1 MKSSEIIPI
10 QTLHLFPILDTLLI
24 DLLKSLTEEEWNAQT
39 VAKKWK
45 VKDIASHLL
54 DGNLRGLSI
63 SRDRYFGENPE
74 NINSYQDLVD
84 FLNQLNMTW
93 TNATKRLSPN
103 VLIDLLESTGK
114 EYSDHLQT
122 LNSFENAIFSVAWA
136 GQETSLNWFH
146 IAREYT
152 EKFLHQQQIRDAV
165 GKPAL
170 MTKELFNPFIE
181 TFIQALPHT
190 YRNTQAPNGTIV
202 SLIVTTEIG
211 GQWNII
217 KKENNWEFIDSLEN
231 NPTSTVKINPQDAW
245 LLFSKGMSP
254 VDALEKVEIIGD
266 KDLGCIALNI
276 IAVMA

>member
-1 MKSSEIIPI
+1 MKPSESKPI
-10 QTLHLFPILDTLLI
+10 ETLHLFPILDALLI
-24 DLLKSLTEEEWNAQT
+24 ELLRSLTEEEWNAKT
-39 VAKKWK
+39 VAKKWT

-63 SRDRYFGENPE
+63 SRDQYFGEKPE
-74 NINSYQDLVD
+74 NINSYRDLVD

-103 VLIDLLESTGK
+103 VIINLLETTGK
-114 EYSDHLQT
+114 EYYEHLQT
-122 LNSFENAIFSVAWA
+122 LNPFENAIFSVAWA
-136 GQETSLNWFH
+136 GEETSLNWFH

-170 MTKELFNPFIE
+170 LTKELFCPFIHI
-181 TFIQALPHT
+181 FMQALPNQ
-190 YRNTQAPNGTIV
+190 YQNTTAKEGTII

-211 GQWNII
+211 GQWSII
-217 KKENNWEFIDSLEN
+217 KQEENWEFID
-231 NPTSTVKINPQDAW
+231 NPAQSDAIIRINPNDAW

-254 VDALEKVEIIGD
+254 NAAKEKVEITGD
-266 KDLGCIALNI
+266 TVLAETALNI
-276 IAVMA
+276 VSVMA